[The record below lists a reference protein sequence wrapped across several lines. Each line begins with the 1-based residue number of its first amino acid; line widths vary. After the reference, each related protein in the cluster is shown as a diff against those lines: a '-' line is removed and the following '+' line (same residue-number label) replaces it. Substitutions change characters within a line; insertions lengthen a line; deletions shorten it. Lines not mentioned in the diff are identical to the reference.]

1 MNKEGDCNFK
11 FFHRVANEKQNRK
24 FIKSLMFKEGESL
37 DNIENS
43 SKEIIHCLGK
53 LYSKPLGA
61 SWRIEGLN

>member
-24 FIKSLMFKEGESL
+24 LIKSLMFKEGENL
-37 DNIENS
+37 DNIENIAT
-43 SKEIIHCLGK
+43 EIIHCLGK
-53 LYSKPLGA
+53 LDSKHLGA